1 MLFILITEFVD
12 AALNFVPKV
21 SALFISPSSS
31 PGYYSPTT
39 GKHSVILVIP

>member
-21 SALFISPSSS
+21 SALIISPSSS
-31 PGYYSPTT
+31 PAYYSLTT
-39 GKHSVILVIP
+39 GKCSVILVIP